1 MTEVI
6 RLHTLFDISE
16 SGTNKN
22 YNARFLN
29 LRDSQGVILSNSKL
43 WEFSRNQQRNL
54 DTVRQ
59 LLCLRQEVT
68 YLSRPTLR
76 SKQERHQH
84 RFGKRFEFLDIWTID
99 FAYDNMDHDFMLRAI
114 YDDFDGIPM
123 ITGLKETVT
132 INPACSRTSGA
143 NRNVYFSKIQKP

>member
-54 DTVRQ
+54 
-59 LLCLRQEVT
+59 VT